1 MRQIRRR
8 SHCPAYYQYS
18 RRVEWL
24 IFPSMCTVE
33 TFPHNGLSLQTN
45 LTQDEHSPQTRH
57 TIHHKPHTTHHTL
70 MLSEREGG
78 KGYYSGGQEE
88 KECMGFLRSSSSS
101 RQCRGVTCLLETLQS
116 SSTYQFVYTL

>member
-1 MRQIRRR
+1 M
-8 SHCPAYYQYS
+8 
-18 RRVEWL
+18 

-78 KGYYSGGQEE
+78 KGYYSGGQA
-88 KECMGFLRSSSSS
+88 KERYSSTVVPTKVRHLRRYVQYWQFLRVLLYQGIQHS
-101 RQCRGVTCLLETLQS
+101 RAQQELTTVQL
-116 SSTYQFVYTL
+116 Y